1 MPSAHLMHPTKP
13 QFAEGEVVMQQ
24 KTPRNEEGQPPTK
37 DPKETVA
44 RLEEKKRG
52 AGGANQERIE
62 DQEREVSSDR

>member
-1 MPSAHLMHPTKP
+1 MDSKD
-13 QFAEGEVVMQQ
+13 
-24 KTPRNEEGQPPTK
+24 PRNEQGEPPTK

-62 DQEREVSSDR
+62 DQEREVRSER